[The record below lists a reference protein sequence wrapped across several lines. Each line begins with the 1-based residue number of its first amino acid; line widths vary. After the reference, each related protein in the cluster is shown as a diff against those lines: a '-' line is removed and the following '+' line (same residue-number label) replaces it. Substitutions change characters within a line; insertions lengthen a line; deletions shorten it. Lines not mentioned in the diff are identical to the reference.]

1 MQRCSVIPI
10 LDRLGAL
17 QPRARAWICDIW
29 GVIHNGA
36 EAFPAAVEACV
47 SFRAGGGRI
56 ILVSNAPRPSDG
68 VVAQLGALG
77 VPRSAY
83 DAVLTSGD
91 VARAMLRGWR
101 GVPTLHIGPE
111 RDLTLFK
118 GLGVPLVGPPE
129 AARVLCSG
137 LTDDTVE
144 TPETYRQMLGA
155 LAVRHLPMLCAN
167 PDIKVDRGGKI
178 IYCGG
183 AIAAL
188 YAELG
193 GRVEYAGKPY
203 PAIYATARAMLKEMT
218 GQDIALTDV
227 MAIGDGVHTDIAG
240 GISAG
245 MRSIYIA
252 SPIHAQGA
260 LTIAALDR
268 LFPVEALRPTAAMD
282 ALAW

>member
-1 MQRCSVIPI
+1 MQRSSAIPI
-10 LDRLGAL
+10 LDRLSVL

-36 EAFPAAVEACV
+36 KAFPAAVEACV
-47 SFRAGGGRI
+47 SFRAAGGRI

-68 VVAQLGALG
+68 VVAQLDALG

-83 DAVLTSGD
+83 DNVLTSGD
-91 VARAMLRGWR
+91 VARVMLRGWR

-129 AARVLCSG
+129 ATRVLCSG

-144 TPETYRQMLGA
+144 TPETYRQMLST
-155 LAVRHLPMLCAN
+155 LAMRHLPMLCAN

-260 LTIAALDR
+260 LTTAVLDR